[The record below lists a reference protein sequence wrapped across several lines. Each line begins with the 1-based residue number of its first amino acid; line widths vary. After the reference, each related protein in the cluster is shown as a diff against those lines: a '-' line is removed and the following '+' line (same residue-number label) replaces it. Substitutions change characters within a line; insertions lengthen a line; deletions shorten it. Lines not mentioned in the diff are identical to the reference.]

1 MSLLIGPNG
10 FHDGEAPD
18 EDSYHEDGE
27 DALNRLCDN
36 PAYLVVGTD
45 DDLIDNLP
53 GWVDEVLSEHEA
65 LAEQAEKIGLEP
77 SLYVT
82 VPDRECNRELSDFLE
97 ELGFNVGSSYIER
110 GPGSSVDG
118 LVYVRNSK
126 IPSLQ
131 KRADRELRKAR
142 KAVIRDGRKAL
153 KPGRVPADGLEAELD
168 RLVAQSQ
175 LDDPEYREK
184 LIKLNEL
191 EEYVESLVE
200 DSKERRTELMS
211 WKNRA
216 EAAEQRAA
224 QESGRIAYAIDGS
237 LQQSD
242 RYATWTWAVAAEFGI
257 QIQGPLLKL
266 PDGRA
271 FAIKGIYE
279 KKLADHCPAIVA
291 AIDAREPGVQWLQV
305 ESRIR
310 RGMSS
315 EAPLRWHEGV
325 EWFRRRLSWS
335 QVWWT
340 VFGFPHLRLMGTLYY
355 KGCLR
360 SPTGS
365 ANPANLPKDEL
376 GFSPEQQARWDQL
389 FLEYWTVGSK

>member
-1 MSLLIGPNG
+1 MSLFIGPNG
-10 FHDGEAPD
+10 FHDSEAPE
-18 EDSYHEDGE
+18 EDSNDEDGE
-27 DALNRLCDN
+27 DAQSHVCDN

-53 GWVDEVLSEHEA
+53 GWVEDVISEHEA
-65 LAEQAEKIGLEP
+65 LAAKAEIIGLE
-77 SLYVT
+77 SSIYVT
-82 VPDRECNRELSDFLE
+82 VPDRRSNRELSDFLE

-131 KRADRELRKAR
+131 KRANRELRRSR
-142 KAVIRDGRKAL
+142 KAVIRAGRKAL

-168 RLVAQSQ
+168 RLAAQAQ

-216 EAAEQRAA
+216 KAAEQRAA
-224 QESGRIAYAIDGS
+224 EESGRIAYAIDGS

-257 QIQGPLLKL
+257 HIQGPLLKL

-310 RGMSS
+310 RGMTSDG
-315 EAPLRWHEGV
+315 PVRWHEAV
-325 EWFRRRLSWS
+325 EWFRRRLSWN

-340 VFGFPHLRLMGTLYY
+340 VFGFPHLRLMGRLYY
-355 KGCLR
+355 QGCLR

-365 ANPANLPKDEL
+365 ASPANLPKDEL

-389 FLEYWTVGSK
+389 FMEYWTAGSK